1 MTSLNAP
8 GFSISLL
15 NTSAVDRKLVSNGLS
30 INTYN
35 LLDAPTEA
43 HSWLGVRQSWNRIPR
58 PQSRHDDIPDTN
70 DDSPRDTTRDQIS
83 SRTHDSR
90 LPATIETALRLGCKA
105 VLGIENELTEYDTV
119 AGDGD
124 CGHTFAAGAG
134 GEYIHSY

>member
-1 MTSLNAP
+1 
-8 GFSISLL
+8 
-15 NTSAVDRKLVSNGLS
+15 LVSNGLS

-58 PQSRHDDIPDTN
+58 PQSTRGEIDDTN
-70 DDSPRDTTRDQIS
+70 DYFTQNTQIS
-83 SRTHDSR
+83 NKTFDSQ
-90 LPATIETALRLGCKA
+90 LPATIETALRLACEA